1 MRLAARALVGLA
13 LVQSLRQPVRM
24 AAAPKPPSTSRRRLL
39 GGAAAACALGAF
51 SRPAAATYGSSSA
64 AVTSPAPTKRLTVEQ
79 FEKLGAKKLKQREGA
94 LGPRVVDEILEE
106 LEASVADLARQT
118 TELGDQ
124 ISRDQSGLA
133 KLFRP
138 PEARKDDALKE
149 LLESVEAEKK
159 SREAAIAKIIST
171 KDELVQQLEQ
181 RRQIEAE
188 LKKRAAILRKLDAQP
203 AWVSYAAAALAS
215 CVSTSIMHPVDT
227 IKTRLQANKAV
238 DTAGP
243 DAKRSPGGP
252 SLPLEPLTSNAT
264 DGGGGGGAV
273 GRGHRAS

>member
-106 LEASVADLARQT
+106 LEASVADLAR
-118 TELGDQ
+118 
-124 ISRDQSGLA
+124 
-133 KLFRP
+133 
-138 PEARKDDALKE
+138 
-149 LLESVEAEKK
+149 
-159 SREAAIAKIIST
+159 
-171 KDELVQQLEQ
+171 
-181 RRQIEAE
+181 
-188 LKKRAAILRKLDAQP
+188 
-203 AWVSYAAAALAS
+203 AAAARR
-215 CVSTSIMHPVDT
+215 T
-227 IKTRLQANKAV
+227 TRRRV
-238 DTAGP
+238 VRVCD
-243 DAKRSPGGP
+243 
-252 SLPLEPLTSNAT
+252 
-264 DGGGGGGAV
+264 DGGTSFVRVTTAPRPAVVRVGGAI
-273 GRGHRAS
+273 A